1 MVPLIHQDLVSLSP
15 SAGRMS
21 LSVFLPPSL
30 SPFHYSNIV
39 KVNTQPG
46 LFCRHL
52 PKEVVPDL
60 FPQYKDTFQHAI
72 RRGWARGRD
81 GQSEAS
87 KGGEMTNQRPDC
99 SVTEPAV
106 ILAWDIPTLSWTL
119 HWRMVALIV
128 YWYYLKLCS
137 SVCVTV
143 ILWPYLAEHLT
154 CK

>member
-1 MVPLIHQDLVSLSP
+1 MDALTLLHGSSNLSGPGVVSL

-21 LSVFLPPSL
+21 MSVFLPPSL

-52 PKEVVPDL
+52 AKEVVPDL

-72 RRGWARGRD
+72 RRGSVRGSV
-81 GQSEAS
+81 GQSEARDDQWEARVFS
-87 KGGEMTNQRPDC
+87 DWSCCDISLRYSNTVMNPSLENGCTD
-99 SVTEPAV
+99 TLL
-106 ILAWDIPTLSWTL
+106 ILPKAM
-119 HWRMVALIV
+119 R
-128 YWYYLKLCS
+128 
-137 SVCVTV
+137 CVTV

-154 CK
+154 